1 MNPPT
6 GALREDEVHVWRAR
20 LQLSGVALHRLYGT
34 LSPDE
39 KSQALKFRFLGDR
52 CRFIARRGILRCL
65 LSRYT
70 SMDPAGVELQRSEQ
84 GKPRIAERQS
94 SQVRFNLSHSKG
106 FAIFAITLG
115 REVGIDIEQ
124 VDRTSAW
131 RDVAK
136 VFFNR
141 CEQEVI
147 SRLPAD
153 RQTET
158 FFEIWTRKEAIL
170 KALGM
175 GLQLDPTYIDV
186 AGNDAPGREITL
198 CHEDRPWKLLSF
210 SGDGFAST
218 LAAPSDGWRV
228 QRHDWPVE

>member
-1 MNPPT
+1 MNSST

-20 LQLSGVALHRLYGT
+20 LQLSGAVLHRLYCT

-39 KSQALKFRFLGDR
+39 KSRALKFRFPGDR
-52 CRFIARRGILRCL
+52 CRFIARRGILRRL

-70 SMDPAGVELQRSEQ
+70 SMDPVGVELQRSEQ
-84 GKPRIAERQS
+84 GKLRIAERQG

-106 FAIFAITLG
+106 FAIFAITRG

-124 VDRTSAW
+124 VDGTSGW

-136 VFFNR
+136 VFFTPR
-141 CEQEVI
+141 EQEVI

-170 KALGM
+170 KALGL
-175 GLQLDPTYIDV
+175 GLQFDPAHIDV
-186 AGNDAPGREITL
+186 AGNDALGKEITL
-198 CHEDRPWKLLSF
+198 LHEDRPWKLFSLSA
-210 SGDGFAST
+210 DGFAAT
-218 LAAPSDGWRV
+218 LAAPSNGWRV
-228 QRHDWPVE
+228 QRHDWTVE